1 MTVTRITQRSIA
13 DTTMRGLQGNLA
25 RLQRLQE
32 QLSSGRRIDRPSDDP
47 SGTASAMTFRS
58 QRVAAEQHL
67 NNIDQA
73 VGRLDVTD
81 EALVTIS
88 SRLRAARENMVASRS
103 GALNTEAR
111 LALSAQVSAIRSE
124 VVDTYNTRYLDRPV
138 FGGTSPG
145 SVAVD
150 PSTGQYLGNDAP
162 VETRISRDATVRVDV
177 AGTAVAADTVPDLL
191 ARIAGNISGGGVTA
205 ADYDELDA
213 ALSKVV
219 QALGDVGARGAR
231 IERTKAAV
239 DSARLD
245 LTSRISENEEIDL
258 PETIMHLQSQQV
270 AYQAALGAAAKIQQ
284 TSLADFLR

>member
-25 RLQRLQE
+25 RLQKLQE

-47 SGTASAMTFRS
+47 SGAASAMTFRS

-67 NNIDQA
+67 TNIDQA
-73 VGRLDVTD
+73 VGRLNVTD
-81 EALVTIS
+81 DALVTVS
-88 SRLRAARENMVASRS
+88 SRLRAAREHMVASRS

-111 LALSAQVSAIRSE
+111 QALSAQVTAIRSE

-138 FGGTSPG
+138 FAGTAPG
-145 SVAVD
+145 SNAVD
-150 PSTGQYLGNDAP
+150 PSTGTYVGDDAP

-177 AGTAVAADTVPDLL
+177 AGTAVAADTVPALL
-191 ARIAGNISGGGVTA
+191 ERIAANISAGGVTA

-231 IERTKAAV
+231 IERTRAAV
-239 DSARLD
+239 DSTRLD

-258 PETIMHLQSQQV
+258 PETIMHLESQKV